1 MDRVLQDIRDA
12 ARRYPFIHKVVLFGS
27 RARGDNTDDSDYD
40 LAIYADPG
48 GDEAGFLDVLD
59 EMPTLSKLDV
69 VFIKLHHK
77 GTPFYG
83 NILREGVVVLDKFQ
97 TKLDNFH
104 KAVERLEEAL
114 QETET
119 SESLTMRD
127 GTIQRFEFTTELAWK
142 TAREYLLQQDVLD
155 INSPKAVM
163 REAFHNHLITDEQ
176 GWVRI
181 LQDRNITSHLYDEK
195 DADDVFYRI
204 RHDHIQLF
212 QALEQILQERKA
224 NL

>member
-1 MDRVLQDIRDA
+1 MDQVLQYIREA
-12 ARRYPFIHKVVLFGS
+12 AQRYSFIHKVVLFGS

-40 LAIYADPG
+40 LAIYADSVR
-48 GDEAGFLDVLD
+48 DEAGFLDALD
-59 EMPTLSKLDV
+59 EIPTLSKLDV
-69 VFIKLHHK
+69 VFIKPHHR
-77 GTPFYG
+77 GTPFYQ
-83 NILREGVVVLDKFQ
+83 NILQEGVIVVDKFQ

-114 QETET
+114 QETEN
-119 SESLTMRD
+119 SDSLTMRD

-163 REAFHNHLITDEQ
+163 REAFHNHLITDER
-176 GWVRI
+176 GWIRI

-204 RHDHIQLF
+204 QHDHIRLF
-212 QALEQILQERKA
+212 QALEHTLQERKA